1 MIQDAVNQ
9 CLAPFTMIDPI
20 IFEIGPFALRW
31 YAIAYIAGLLIGW
44 RYMVALSRRP
54 KLFVP
59 HGVPPRGA
67 PFNVED
73 IDDLLLWVTIGV
85 VAGGRLGY
93 VLFYAT
99 DAIWE
104 RPLWIVTGIVEG
116 GMSFHGGLIG
126 VALAIFFTCRAR
138 KLDIFRVGDA
148 AAVVTP
154 IGLFFGRI
162 ANFINGELWGR
173 PTDVPWA
180 MQFVSD
186 PLMACRHPS
195 QLYEAA
201 LEGLLIFAVIN
212 VATWKFRS
220 LSRPGMN
227 AGLFLL
233 IYGLS
238 RALLETVREPDAHMP
253 EALQGYVTM
262 GMLLSIP
269 MIILGGFLIWRAWQK
284 GPAPAPAVRETDKP
298 EKA

>member
-1 MIQDAVNQ
+1 MNE
-9 CLAPFTMIDPI
+9 CLPPFTLIDPV
-20 IFEIGPFALRW
+20 IFHIGPFALRW
-31 YAIAYIAGLLIGW
+31 YAVAYIAGLLLGW

-54 KLFVP
+54 KLYVP
-59 HGVPPRGA
+59 QGVPPRGT

-85 VAGGRLGY
+85 VGGGRLGY
-93 VLFYAT
+93 VLFYQF

-126 VALAIFFTCRAR
+126 VALALFFTCRNR
-138 KLDIFRVGDA
+138 KLDLFRVGDA

-154 IGLFFGRI
+154 IGLFFGRL

-180 MQFVSD
+180 MRFEND
-186 PLMACRHPS
+186 PLGACRHPS

-201 LEGLLIFAVIN
+201 LEGVLIFTVIN
-212 VATWKFRS
+212 FATWKFRS
-220 LSRPGMN
+220 LARPGMN

-238 RALLETVREPDAHMP
+238 RALLETVREPDRHMP

-269 MIILGGFLIWRAWQK
+269 MIFIGAFLIWRAWKK
-284 GPAPAPAVRETDKP
+284 GPAPAPAVRETEKS

>member
-1 MIQDAVNQ
+1 MNE
-9 CLAPFTMIDPI
+9 CLPPFTLIDPV

-31 YAIAYIAGLLIGW
+31 YAVAYIAGLLLGW

-54 KLFVP
+54 KLFVAK
-59 HGVPPRGA
+59 GVPARGT

-85 VAGGRLGY
+85 IAGGRLGY
-93 VLFYAT
+93 VLFYQT

-104 RPLWIVTGIVEG
+104 RPWWIATGIVEG

-126 VALAIFFTCRAR
+126 VALAIWFTCRSR
-138 KLDIFRVGDA
+138 GMDILRVGDA
-148 AAVVTP
+148 AAIVTP

-173 PTDVPWA
+173 PADVPWA
-180 MQFVSD
+180 MRFEND
-186 PLMACRHPS
+186 PLGACRHPS

-201 LEGLLIFAVIN
+201 LEGVLIFAVIN
-212 VATWKFRS
+212 VATWRFRS
-220 LSRPGMN
+220 LARPGMN
-227 AGLFLL
+227 TGLFLL

-238 RALLETVREPDAHMP
+238 RALLETVREPDRHMP

-269 MIILGGFLIWRAWQK
+269 MIVIGAWLIWRAFKK
-284 GPAPAPAVRETDKP
+284 GPAPAPAVRQTE
-298 EKA
+298 AA